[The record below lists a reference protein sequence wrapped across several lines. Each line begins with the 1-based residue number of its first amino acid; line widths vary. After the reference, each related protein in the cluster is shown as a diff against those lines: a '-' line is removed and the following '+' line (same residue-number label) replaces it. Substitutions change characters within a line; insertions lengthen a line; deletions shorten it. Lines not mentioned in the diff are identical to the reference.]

1 MRPSGLPNF
10 KKLWGKIHQPLD
22 PGEYTLNVANN
33 YRLPNWSDN
42 KYVVLS
48 TVGPAGGLNYLLPVE
63 MLIVSLVC
71 LAAAAYLLTRAIA
84 YHKLH
89 PRD

>member
-48 TVGPAGGLNYLLPVE
+48 TVRRAG
-63 MLIVSLVC
+63 
-71 LAAAAYLLTRAIA
+71 
-84 YHKLH
+84 
-89 PRD
+89 